1 MNFAYYLHDEKSQ
14 EQFEQTLL
22 WFKSRYNIVS
32 INELRDHINN
42 GKPLKNACML
52 SVDDGWRSTY
62 DVIYPVMKKHNV
74 PFTIFVSPHVMETGM
89 NFWYYTLRFCNENE
103 IKDIL
108 IRREY
113 FAEDVRKYPAELIL
127 KEILIDEVYD
137 VLDEYLSTH
146 PEVKIPRGFMNTE
159 EVIELHRSGLVEVGA
174 HTIIH
179 PILKAE
185 DDIRARKE
193 IVESVDKLSEIL
205 DKKVASFAYP
215 NGIENVDY
223 SLRDEQ
229 FAKEAGI
236 DMAFSV
242 DPGIITSKTNPLSVP
257 RWGSMARLKFGR
269 IGMYLPSRANQA
281 KIREEIRTFKL

>member
-22 WFKSRYNIVS
+22 WFKSRYNLVS
-32 INELRDHINN
+32 INELRDHIYN

-74 PFTIFVSPHVMETGM
+74 PFTIFVSPPVMETGRTL
-89 NFWYYTLRFCNENE
+89 WYYTIRFCNANE
-103 IKDIL
+103 IKNIL
-108 IRREY
+108 IRRGY
-113 FAEDVRKYPAELIL
+113 FAEDVRKYPVELIL

-137 VLDEYLSTH
+137 VLNEYLSAH

-159 EVIELHRSGLVEVGA
+159 EVLELHHSGLVEVGA
-174 HTIIH
+174 HTMIH

-269 IGMYLPSRANQA
+269 LGMYLPSRANQA
-281 KIREEIRTFKL
+281 KLRKELKKMKL

>member
-22 WFKSRYNIVS
+22 WFKSRYNLVS
-32 INELRDHINN
+32 INELRDHIYN

-103 IKDIL
+103 IKNIL
-108 IRREY
+108 KRRGY
-113 FAEDVRKYPAELIL
+113 FAEDVRKYPVELIL
-127 KEILIDEVYD
+127 KEILIDEVYE
-137 VLDEYLSTH
+137 VLIEYLSAH

-159 EVIELHRSGLVEVGA
+159 EVLELHHSGLVEVGA
-174 HTIIH
+174 HTMIH

-193 IVESVDKLSEIL
+193 IVESVYKLSEIL
-205 DKKVASFAYP
+205 DKIVASFAYP
-215 NGIENVDY
+215 IGIENVDY

-269 IGMYLPSRANQA
+269 LGMYLPSRANQA
-281 KIREEIRTFKL
+281 KLRKELKKMKL

>member
-1 MNFAYYLHDEKSQ
+1 MNFAYYLHDERSQ

-22 WFKSRYNIVS
+22 WFKSRYNLVS
-32 INELRDHINN
+32 INELRDHIYN
-42 GKPLKNACML
+42 GRPLKNACML

-62 DVIYPVMKKHNV
+62 DVIFPVMKKHNV
-74 PFTIFVSPHVMETGM
+74 PFTIFVSPHVMKTGM
-89 NFWYYTLRFCNENE
+89 NFWYYTLRFCNEEE
-103 IKDIL
+103 IKEIL
-108 IRREY
+108 IRRGY
-113 FAEDVRKYPAELIL
+113 FADGVRKYPAELIL
-127 KEILIDEVYD
+127 KEILIDDVYD
-137 VLDEYLSTH
+137 VLNEYLTLH
-146 PEVKIPRGFMNTE
+146 PEIKIPRGFMNTE

-174 HTIIH
+174 HTMIH

-185 DDIRARKE
+185 DNSRARKE
-193 IVESVDKLSEIL
+193 IIESVEKLSDIL

-242 DPGIITSKTNPLSVP
+242 DPGIIISKTNPLSVP

-269 IGMYLPSRANQA
+269 LGMYLPSRANQA
-281 KIREEIRTFKL
+281 KIREEIRFFKL